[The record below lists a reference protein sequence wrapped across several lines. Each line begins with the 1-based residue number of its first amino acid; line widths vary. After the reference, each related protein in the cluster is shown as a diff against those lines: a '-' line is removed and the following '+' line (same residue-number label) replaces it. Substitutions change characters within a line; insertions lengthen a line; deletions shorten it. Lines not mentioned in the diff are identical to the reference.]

1 MNLDA
6 SKIEIK
12 PVSWDKDLMSSR
24 LEFEI
29 KGVSHTIINT
39 FRRIILGNIPI
50 YSFNNITIS
59 ENTSVFNNNYMKLRI
74 SNMPVFGIQSD
85 NPIYIAPKKEVKEK
99 EEINDLN
106 DIDIN
111 PQDDIANI
119 NSSSLKLL
127 TMYLDYY
134 NNTEEIITVGTDDC
148 KFYYIEK
155 QISSPYPKN
164 IPIIK
169 LQPKQKFK
177 MSAITE
183 LGIEEKNSIYS
194 PVSIFSYKELSEDHY
209 LVMIESRGQLDE
221 KKIIQY
227 AYDNIKM
234 ILDNFLQ
241 LVVDIDN
248 DNSSS
253 MNTSGKF
260 QMNNGDHTLGNLI
273 AEGLQSHKKIK
284 FAGYNCPH
292 LLDKKI
298 IFNYELNNTENSD
311 IKQIIKEIIKNY
323 HDVFFKINKI
333 IQEKIK

>member
-1 MNLDA
+1 MNLE
-6 SKIEIK
+6 SKKIEIK
-12 PVSWDKDLMSSR
+12 QISWDKNLMSSR

-29 KGVSHTIINT
+29 KGISHTIINT
-39 FRRIILGNIPI
+39 FRRIILSNIPI
-50 YSFNNITIS
+50 YSFHNITIS

-74 SNMPVFGIQSD
+74 SNMPVFGIHSD
-85 NPIYIAPKKEVKEK
+85 NPIYTPPKKEVKEK
-99 EEINDLN
+99 EEMNDLN

-111 PQDDIANI
+111 PNDDVI

-134 NNTEEIITVGTDDC
+134 NNTDEIITVGTDDC

-155 QISSPYPKN
+155 QINSPYPKN

-183 LGIEEKNSIYS
+183 LGIEEINSIYS
-194 PVSIFSYKELSEDHY
+194 PVSIFSYKQITEDHF

-234 ILDNFLQ
+234 MLDNFMQ
-241 LVVDIDN
+241 LIVDINLDDKN
-248 DNSSS
+248 I
-253 MNTSGKF
+253 SGKF
-260 QMNNGDHTLGNLI
+260 QMNNADHTLGNLI
-273 AEGLQSHKKIK
+273 AEGLQSHKHIK
-284 FAGYNCPH
+284 FGGYNCPH

-298 IFNYELNNTENSD
+298 YFHYELNEKNNS
-311 IKQIIKEIIKNY
+311 IKDIIKEIVNNY
-323 HDVFFKINKI
+323 QEVFFKINKLV
-333 IQEKIK
+333 QEKIN

>member
-1 MNLDA
+1 MNINKD
-6 SKIEIK
+6 KIEIK
-12 PVSWDKDLMSSR
+12 QVSWDKEQMNSR

-29 KGVSHTIINT
+29 KGVSHTILNT
-39 FRRIILGNIPI
+39 FRRVVLSNIPI

-59 ENTSVFNNNYMKLRI
+59 ENTSVFNNNYLKLRI
-74 SNMPVFGIQSD
+74 SNMPVFGIYSD
-85 NPIYIAPKKEVKEK
+85 NPIYTPPKKEEKEK
-99 EEINDLN
+99 ELDINDLN

-111 PQDDIANI
+111 PEDDKL

-134 NNTEEIITVGTDDC
+134 NNSDDIITVGTDDC

-155 QISSPYPKN
+155 QISSPYSKN

-177 MSAITE
+177 MSAITQ
-183 LGIEEKNSIYS
+183 LGIEETNSIYS
-194 PVSIFSYKELSEDHY
+194 PVSIFAYKQITEEHY
-209 LVMIESRGQLDE
+209 LAIIESRGQLDE
-221 KKIIQY
+221 KKIFQY

-241 LVVDIDN
+241 LILDTDN
-248 DNSSS
+248 N
-253 MNTSGKF
+253 NIIGKF

-273 AEGLQSHKKIK
+273 AEGLQTHKKIK
-284 FAGYNCPH
+284 FGGYNCPH

-298 IFNYELNNTENSD
+298 IFHYELNEEKHD
-311 IKQIIKEIIKNY
+311 IKDVMKDIVNNY
-323 HDVFFKINKI
+323 QDVFLKINKL

>member
-29 KGVSHTIINT
+29 KGVSHTIVNT
-39 FRRIILGNIPI
+39 FRRIVLSNIPI

-74 SNMPVFGIQSD
+74 SNMPVFGIHSD
-85 NPIYIAPKKEVKEK
+85 NPIYIPPVKEVKEK
-99 EEINDLN
+99 EELNDLN
-106 DIDIN
+106 DLDIN

-134 NNTEEIITVGTDDC
+134 NNTDEIVTVGTNDC

-194 PVSIFSYKELSEDHY
+194 PVSIFAYKQISEDHF

-241 LVVDIDN
+241 LILDIEDSIN
-248 DNSSS
+248 I
-253 MNTSGKF
+253 SGKI

-298 IFNYELNNTENSD
+298 VFHYELNESEGKKENN
-311 IKQIIKEIIKNY
+311 IKEIIKEIAKNY
-323 HDVFFKINKI
+323 HDVFFKINKM
-333 IQEKIK
+333 IQDKIK

>member
-29 KGVSHTIINT
+29 KGISHTIINT
-39 FRRIILGNIPI
+39 FRRVILSNIPI

-59 ENTSVFNNNYMKLRI
+59 ENSSVFNNNYMKLRI
-74 SNMPVFGIQSD
+74 SNMPVFGIHSD
-85 NPIYIAPKKEVKEK
+85 NPIYTPLVKEVKEK
-99 EEINDLN
+99 EEMNDLN
-106 DIDIN
+106 DLDIN

-134 NNTEEIITVGTDDC
+134 NNTEETIIVGTDDC

-183 LGIEEKNSIYS
+183 MGIEEKSSIYS
-194 PVSIFSYKELSEDHY
+194 PVSIFAYKQISEDNF

-241 LVVDIDN
+241 LILDIDIYN
-248 DNSSS
+248 NI
-253 MNTSGKF
+253 SGKI

-298 IFNYELNNTENSD
+298 IFNYELNEKSSD
-311 IKQIIKEIIKNY
+311 IKEIIKEIVKNY
-323 HDVFFKINKI
+323 HDVFYKINKTV
-333 IQEKIK
+333 QDKIK

>member
-1 MNLDA
+1 MNLDF
-6 SKIEIK
+6 KNIEIK
-12 PVSWDKDLMSSR
+12 QISWDKELMNSR

-39 FRRIILGNIPI
+39 FRRIVLSNIPI

-74 SNMPVFGIQSD
+74 SNMPVFGIHSD
-85 NPIYIAPKKEVKEK
+85 NPIYTPPKKEIKEK
-99 EEINDLN
+99 EELNDLN

-111 PQDDIANI
+111 PNDDVI

-134 NNTEEIITVGTDDC
+134 NNSDEIVTVGTDDC

-183 LGIEEKNSIYS
+183 LGIEEINSIYS
-194 PVSIFSYKELSEDHY
+194 PVSIFSYKEKSEDNY
-209 LVMIESRGQLDE
+209 LVMIESRGQINE

-227 AYDNIKM
+227 SYDNIKM
-234 ILDNFLQ
+234 MLDNFIQ
-241 LVVDIDN
+241 LIMEIDLDEKN
-248 DNSSS
+248 I
-253 MNTSGKF
+253 SGKF
-260 QMNNGDHTLGNLI
+260 QMNNADHTLGNLI
-273 AEGLQSHKKIK
+273 AEGLQTHKDIK
-284 FAGYNCPH
+284 FGGYNCPH

-298 IFNYELNNTENSD
+298 IFHYELNTLNTTKKIY
-311 IKQIIKEIIKNY
+311 IKDIIKDIVSNYQEI
-323 HDVFFKINKI
+323 FLKINKLV
-333 IQEKIK
+333 QEKIN

>member
-1 MNLDA
+1 MNLD
-6 SKIEIK
+6 SKKIEIK
-12 PVSWDKDLMSSR
+12 QISWDKDLMSSR

-29 KGVSHTIINT
+29 KGISHTIINT
-39 FRRIILGNIPI
+39 FRRVILSNIPI
-50 YSFNNITIS
+50 YSFHNITIS
-59 ENTSVFNNNYMKLRI
+59 ENTSIFNNNYMKLRI
-74 SNMPVFGIQSD
+74 SNMPVFGIYSD
-85 NPIYIAPKKEVKEK
+85 NPIYIPPKKEQKEVK

-111 PQDDIANI
+111 PNDDVI

-134 NNTEEIITVGTDDC
+134 NNTDEIITVGTDDC

-183 LGIEEKNSIYS
+183 LGIEENNSIYS
-194 PVSIFSYKELSEDHY
+194 PVSIFSYKQMTEDHY

-221 KKIIQY
+221 QKIIQY

-234 ILDNFLQ
+234 MLDNFLQ
-241 LVVDIDN
+241 LIPSDN
-248 DNSSS
+248 DNI
-253 MNTSGKF
+253 SGKF

-273 AEGLQSHKKIK
+273 ADGLQSHKNIK
-284 FAGYNCPH
+284 FGGYNCPH

-298 IFNYELNNTENSD
+298 IFHYELNDEPS
-311 IKQIIKEIIKNY
+311 KQQKVINIKEIITEIVNNY
-323 HDVFFKINKI
+323 QDVFFKINKLV
-333 IQEKIK
+333 QETIN

>member
-1 MNLDA
+1 MNLDE
-6 SKIEIK
+6 SKVEIK
-12 PVSWDKDLMSSR
+12 QISWDKDLMNSR
-24 LEFEI
+24 LEFDI
-29 KGVSHTIINT
+29 KGISHTIINT
-39 FRRIILGNIPI
+39 FRRVVLSNIPI
-50 YSFNNITIS
+50 YSFHNITIS

-74 SNMPVFGIQSD
+74 SNMPVFGIHSD
-85 NPIYIAPKKEVKEK
+85 NPIYIPPKKEVKEK

-111 PQDDIANI
+111 PADDTI
-119 NSSSLKLL
+119 NSSTLKLL

-134 NNTEEIITVGTDDC
+134 NNTDEIITVGTDDC

-155 QISSPYPKN
+155 QINSPYPKN

-194 PVSIFSYKELSEDHY
+194 PVSIFAYKQISEDHF
-209 LVMIESRGQLDE
+209 LAMIESRGQLDE

-241 LVVDIDN
+241 LVLDIEDDN
-248 DNSSS
+248 NSMS
-253 MNTSGKF
+253 SGKI

-298 IFNYELNNTENSD
+298 VFHYELNETKNSN
-311 IKQIIKEIIKNY
+311 IKDIIKEIVKNY
-323 HDVFFKINKI
+323 QDVFFKINKLV
-333 IQEKIK
+333 QDKIK

>member
-1 MNLDA
+1 
-6 SKIEIK
+6 
-12 PVSWDKDLMSSR
+12 
-24 LEFEI
+24 
-29 KGVSHTIINT
+29 
-39 FRRIILGNIPI
+39 
-50 YSFNNITIS
+50 
-59 ENTSVFNNNYMKLRI
+59 MKLRI
-74 SNMPVFGIQSD
+74 SNMPVFGIHSD
-85 NPIYIAPKKEVKEK
+85 NPIYIPPVKEVKEK

-106 DIDIN
+106 DLDIN
-111 PQDDIANI
+111 PQDDII

-134 NNTEEIITVGTDDC
+134 NNTDEIITVGTDDC

-155 QISSPYPKN
+155 QISSPYPIN

-194 PVSIFSYKELSEDHY
+194 PVSIFAYKQINEDHF
-209 LVMIESRGQLDE
+209 LVMIESRGQIDE

-241 LVVDIDN
+241 LILDIEDSIN
-248 DNSSS
+248 I
-253 MNTSGKF
+253 SGKI
-260 QMNNGDHTLGNLI
+260 QLNNGDHTLGNLI

-298 IFNYELNNTENSD
+298 IFHYELNEIEKSD
-311 IKQIIKEIIKNY
+311 SSNIKQIIKEIVKNY
-323 HDVFFKINKI
+323 HDVFFKINKM
-333 IQEKIK
+333 IQDKIK

>member
-1 MNLDA
+1 MNIDA
-6 SKIEIK
+6 NKIEIK
-12 PVSWDKDLMSSR
+12 PISWDTDLMSSR

-29 KGVSHTIINT
+29 KGVSHTIVNT
-39 FRRIILGNIPI
+39 FRRIILSNIPI
-50 YSFNNITIS
+50 YSFNNITIT

-74 SNMPVFGIQSD
+74 SNMPVFGIHSD
-85 NPIYIAPKKEVKEK
+85 NPIYVPPVKDKEK
-99 EEINDLN
+99 DKDENENNDLN

-111 PQDDIANI
+111 PQDDIV

-134 NNTEEIITVGTDDC
+134 NNTDEIVTVGTNNC

-155 QISSPYPKN
+155 QIPSPYPKN
-164 IPIIK
+164 IPLIK

-194 PVSIFSYKELSEDHY
+194 PVSIFSYKQITDDHF
-209 LVMIESRGQLDE
+209 LVMMESRGQLDE

-234 ILDNFLQ
+234 MLDNFLQ
-241 LVVDIDN
+241 LILDIDSTI
-248 DNSSS
+248 DNL
-253 MNTSGKF
+253 SGKI
-260 QMNNGDHTLGNLI
+260 QMNDGDHTMGNLI
-273 AEGLQSHKKIK
+273 ADGLQTHKNIK

-298 IFNYELNNTENSD
+298 VFHYEINENKSKE
-311 IKQIIKEIIKNY
+311 INITNIIKEVVKNY
-323 HDVFFKINKI
+323 HDIFFKINKI
-333 IQEKIK
+333 VQDKIK

>member
-1 MNLDA
+1 MNIDA

-12 PVSWDKDLMSSR
+12 PISWDKDLMSSR

-39 FRRIILGNIPI
+39 FRRIVLSNIPI

-59 ENTSVFNNNYMKLRI
+59 ENSSVFNNNYMKLRI
-74 SNMPVFGIQSD
+74 SNMPVFGIHSD
-85 NPIYIAPKKEVKEK
+85 NPIYIPPVKEVKEK

-111 PQDDIANI
+111 PQDDKV

-134 NNTEEIITVGTDDC
+134 NNTEEIITVGTDEC

-155 QISSPYPKN
+155 QISSPYPIN

-183 LGIEEKNSIYS
+183 LGIEEKSSIYS
-194 PVSIFSYKELSEDHY
+194 PVSIFAYKQISEDNF
-209 LVMIESRGQLDE
+209 LVIIEARGQIDE
-221 KKIIQY
+221 KTIIQY

-241 LVVDIDN
+241 LILDIESDN
-248 DNSSS
+248 NSA
-253 MNTSGKF
+253 GKI
-260 QMNNGDHTLGNLI
+260 QLNNGDHTLGNLI
-273 AEGLQSHKKIK
+273 AEALQNHKKIK

-298 IFNYELNNTENSD
+298 IFHYELNENSSN
-311 IKQIIKEIIKNY
+311 IKEIIKEIVKNY
-323 HDVFFKINKI
+323 HDVFYKINKM
-333 IQEKIK
+333 IQDKIK

>member
-1 MNLDA
+1 MNIDA

-29 KGVSHTIINT
+29 KGISHTIINT
-39 FRRIILGNIPI
+39 FRRIILNNIPI

-59 ENTSVFNNNYMKLRI
+59 ENSSIFNNNYMKLRS
-74 SNMPVFGIQSD
+74 SNMPVYGIHSD
-85 NPIYIAPKKEVKEK
+85 NPIYVELVKEVKEK

-111 PQDDIANI
+111 PNDDAI

-134 NNTEEIITVGTDDC
+134 NNSDEIVTVGTDDC

-194 PVSIFSYKELSEDHY
+194 PVSIFTYKQISDDHF
-209 LVMIESRGQLDE
+209 LVIMESRGQLDE

-234 ILDNFLQ
+234 MLDNFLQ
-241 LVVDIDN
+241 LVLDINIDTN
-248 DNSSS
+248 I
-253 MNTSGKF
+253 SGKF

-273 AEGLQSHKKIK
+273 SEGLQSHKKIK
-284 FAGYNCPH
+284 FGGYNCPH

-298 IFNYELNNTENSD
+298 IFHYELNESKESKDNIKD
-311 IKQIIKEIIKNY
+311 IITDIVKNY
-323 HDVFFKINKI
+323 HNVFLKINKM
-333 IQEKIK
+333 IQDKIK

>member
-29 KGVSHTIINT
+29 KGISHTIINT
-39 FRRIILGNIPI
+39 FRRIILSNIPI

-74 SNMPVFGIQSD
+74 SNMPVFGIHSD
-85 NPIYIAPKKEVKEK
+85 NPIYVPPVKEVKEKEKK

-106 DIDIN
+106 DLDIN

-134 NNTEEIITVGTDDC
+134 NNSDEIVTVGTDDC

-155 QISSPYPKN
+155 QIASPYTKN

-183 LGIEEKNSIYS
+183 LGIEEINSIYS
-194 PVSIFSYKELSEDHY
+194 PVSIFTYKQITEDHF
-209 LVMIESRGQLDE
+209 LVMIESRGQLNE
-221 KKIIQY
+221 KMIIQY

-241 LVVDIDN
+241 LILDIESDN
-248 DNSSS
+248 NLA
-253 MNTSGKF
+253 GKI

-298 IFNYELNNTENSD
+298 IFHYELNENSSD
-311 IKQIIKEIIKNY
+311 IKNIIKEIVKNY
-323 HDVFFKINKI
+323 HDVFFKINKMV
-333 IQEKIK
+333 QDKIK

>member
-1 MNLDA
+1 M
-6 SKIEIK
+6 SKDIEIK
-12 PVSWDKDLMSSR
+12 QISWDKELMNSR

-29 KGVSHTIINT
+29 SGISHTIINT
-39 FRRIILGNIPI
+39 FRRIILSSIPI

-74 SNMPVFGIQSD
+74 SNIPVYGIHSD
-85 NPIYIAPKKEVKEK
+85 NPIFVPSEKKLDKIV
-99 EEINDLN
+99 EENDLN

-111 PQDDIANI
+111 PQDDQI

-134 NNTEEIITVGTDDC
+134 NNTDEIITAGTDDC

-155 QISSPYPKN
+155 QIKSPYTKN

-183 LGIEEKNSIYS
+183 LGIEDNCSIFS
-194 PVSIFSYKELSEDHY
+194 PVSIFTYKQISDDKFI
-209 LVMIESRGQLDE
+209 VSIESRGQLDE
-221 KKIIQY
+221 KTIIQY

-234 ILDNFLQ
+234 VLDNFLQ
-241 LVVDIDN
+241 LILDIKKFD
-248 DNSSS
+248 
-253 MNTSGKF
+253 TSGKI
-260 QMNNGDHTLGNLI
+260 QINDADHTLGNLI
-273 AEGLQSHKKIK
+273 SEGLQNHKDIK
-284 FAGYNCPH
+284 FGGYNCPH

-298 IFNYELNNTENSD
+298 FIHYELNDKTSTSIKD
-311 IKQIIKEIIKNY
+311 IMQEIVEDYQKI
-323 HDVFFKINKI
+323 FLKINKLI
-333 IQEKIK
+333 KININ

>member
-1 MNLDA
+1 
-6 SKIEIK
+6 
-12 PVSWDKDLMSSR
+12 
-24 LEFEI
+24 
-29 KGVSHTIINT
+29 
-39 FRRIILGNIPI
+39 
-50 YSFNNITIS
+50 
-59 ENTSVFNNNYMKLRI
+59 MKLRI
-74 SNMPVFGIQSD
+74 NNMPVFGIHSD
-85 NPIYIAPKKEVKEK
+85 NPIYIPPKKEVKEK

-111 PQDDIANI
+111 PNDDII

-134 NNTEEIITVGTDDC
+134 NNTDEIITVGTDDC

-155 QISSPYPKN
+155 QINSPYPKN

-183 LGIEEKNSIYS
+183 LGIEEINSIYS
-194 PVSIFSYKELSEDHY
+194 PVSIFSYKQITEDNY

-234 ILDNFLQ
+234 MLDNFLQ
-241 LVVDIDN
+241 LIPEDN
-248 DNSSS
+248 N
-253 MNTSGKF
+253 NISGKF

-273 AEGLQSHKKIK
+273 ADGLQSHKHIK
-284 FAGYNCPH
+284 FGGYNCPH

-298 IFNYELNNTENSD
+298 IFHYELNDEPTKKPKVIN
-311 IKQIIKEIIKNY
+311 IKEIITEIVNNY
-323 HDVFFKINKI
+323 QDVFLKINKL

>member
-1 MNLDA
+1 MDLDI

-39 FRRIILGNIPI
+39 FRRVILSNIPI

-59 ENTSVFNNNYMKLRI
+59 ENSSVFNNNYMKLRI
-74 SNMPVFGIQSD
+74 SNMPVFGIYSD
-85 NPIYIAPKKEVKEK
+85 NPIYIPPVKEVKEK

-106 DIDIN
+106 DLDIN
-111 PQDDIANI
+111 PQDDKV

-169 LQPKQKFK
+169 LQPKQKIK

-183 LGIEEKNSIYS
+183 LGIEENNSIYS
-194 PVSIFSYKELSEDHY
+194 PVSIFSYKQISEDNF

-241 LVVDIDN
+241 LVLDIEDDN
-248 DNSSS
+248 NI
-253 MNTSGKF
+253 SGKI

-284 FAGYNCPH
+284 FGGYNCPH

-298 IFNYELNNTENSD
+298 IFHYELNEIDKKSN
-311 IKQIIKEIIKNY
+311 IKDIIKEIVKNY
-323 HDVFFKINKI
+323 HDLFFKINKMV
-333 IQEKIK
+333 QDKIK

>member
-1 MNLDA
+1 MTQ
-6 SKIEIK
+6 KIEIK
-12 PVSWDKDLMSSR
+12 QISWDKELMNSR

-29 KGVSHTIINT
+29 SGISHTIINT
-39 FRRIILGNIPI
+39 FRRVILSSIPI

-74 SNMPVFGIQSD
+74 SNMPVYGIFSD
-85 NPIYIAPKKEVKEK
+85 NPIYTPVEKKMDKIV
-99 EEINDLN
+99 EENDLN

-111 PQDDIANI
+111 PQDDQI

-134 NNTEEIITVGTDDC
+134 NNTDEIITVGTDDC

-155 QISSPYPKN
+155 QIKSPYPKN

-183 LGIEEKNSIYS
+183 LGIEDTSSIFS
-194 PVSIFSYKELSEDHY
+194 PVSIFTYKQLSEDTFIAI
-209 LVMIESRGQLDE
+209 IESRGQIDE
-221 KKIIQY
+221 KTIIQY

-241 LVVDIDN
+241 LIPEN
-248 DNSSS
+248 DSNST
-253 MNTSGKF
+253 NNISGKF
-260 QMNNGDHTLGNLI
+260 QMNNADHTLGNLI
-273 AEGLQSHKKIK
+273 SEGLQNHKDIK
-284 FAGYNCPH
+284 FGGYNCPH

-298 IFNYELNNTENSD
+298 VFHYELNDSKNNKNNIKD
-311 IKQIIKEIIKNY
+311 IMNEIVEDYQKK
-323 HDVFFKINKI
+323 FFKINKLV
-333 IQEKIK
+333 QENIK

>member
-1 MNLDA
+1 M
-6 SKIEIK
+6 SKDLKIDIK
-12 PVSWDKDLMSSR
+12 QVSWDKELMNSR

-29 KGVSHTIINT
+29 TGISHTIINT
-39 FRRIILGNIPI
+39 FRRTILSNIPI

-74 SNMPVFGIQSD
+74 SNMPVYGIYSD
-85 NPIYIAPKKEVKEK
+85 NPIYVPAEKKPDNTII
-99 EEINDLN
+99 EENELNDL
-106 DIDIN
+106 DIN
-111 PQDDIANI
+111 PQDDQV

-134 NNTEEIITVGTDDC
+134 NNTDEIITVGTDDC

-155 QISSPYPKN
+155 QIKSPYPKN

-183 LGIEEKNSIYS
+183 LGIEETNSIFS
-194 PVSIFSYKELSEDHY
+194 PVSIFTYKQLADDKF
-209 LVMIESRGQLDE
+209 LAIIESRGQLDE

-234 ILDNFLQ
+234 TLDNFLQ
-241 LVVDIDN
+241 LIPDN
-248 DNSSS
+248 NSTNNNSTNNS
-253 MNTSGKF
+253 SGKF
-260 QMNNGDHTLGNLI
+260 QVNNADHTLGNLI
-273 AEGLQSHKKIK
+273 SEGLQIHKDVK
-284 FAGYNCPH
+284 FGGYNCPH

-298 IFNYELNNTENSD
+298 IFHYELNKDTYNIKD
-311 IKQIIKEIIKNY
+311 IINEIVEHYQK
-323 HDVFFKINKI
+323 VFLKINKL
-333 IQEKIK
+333 IQSNIN